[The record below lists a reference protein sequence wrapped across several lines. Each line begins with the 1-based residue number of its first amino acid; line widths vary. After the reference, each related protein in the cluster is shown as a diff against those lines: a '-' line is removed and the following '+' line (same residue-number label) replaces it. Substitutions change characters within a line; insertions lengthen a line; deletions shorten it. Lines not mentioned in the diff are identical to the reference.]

1 MRFSIWNCGFCFG
14 VDFRSEMAKDH
25 LHFILVRTQFAS
37 NLGAAARI
45 LKNMGFGR
53 LVLIRPRCEVGA
65 EARMMA
71 MKGAELVDNAVYYPS
86 LHEARRQIR
95 LLVGTTA
102 RSPKSGSRR
111 ISSRTLAGKLVPRF
125 RSGPLG
131 IVFGPEDN
139 GLSREELQLCEWLVE
154 IPTAGNY
161 PVLNLAQAVGL
172 VAYDLHLAS
181 REPEDI
187 QFLHLAEP
195 AEVQS
200 LIAHLEAVLTAAVLP
215 PHLSRQ
221 RILARLNRILG
232 RAQLEK
238 EDVKLLRSL
247 LALVSRSHSE
257 NRRVRSRG
265 SRE

>member
-1 MRFSIWNCGFCFG
+1 MPQ
-14 VDFRSEMAKDH
+14 DH

-65 EARMMA
+65 EARMLA
-71 MKGAELVDNAVYYPS
+71 MKGADLVDNAAYYPS
-86 LHEARRQIR
+86 LHEARREIR

-102 RSPKSGSRR
+102 RSPKSGNRR
-111 ISSRTLAGKLVPRF
+111 ISSRTLASELVPRYEF
-125 RSGPLG
+125 GPLG

-139 GLSREELQLCEWLVE
+139 GLSREEIRLCEWLVE
-154 IPTAGNY
+154 IPTAGDY

-181 REPEDI
+181 REPGDTP
-187 QFLHLAEP
+187 FLHLAEP
-195 AEVQS
+195 SEFRS
-200 LIAHLEAVLTAAVLP
+200 LITYLETVLASAGLP
-215 PHLSRQ
+215 RHLSRQ
-221 RILARLNRILG
+221 RLLARLNRILG

-247 LALVSRSHSE
+247 LALVSRSRSE
-257 NRRVRSRG
+257 NRGIG
-265 SRE
+265 SQERRE

>member
-1 MRFSIWNCGFCFG
+1 
-14 VDFRSEMAKDH
+14 MAKDH

-65 EARMMA
+65 EARMLA
-71 MKGAELVDNAVYYPS
+71 MKGADLVDNAVYFPS
-86 LHEARRQIR
+86 LGEAGRHIR

-102 RSPKSGSRR
+102 RTPKSGHRR
-111 ISSRTLAGKLVPRF
+111 ISSRALADELVSRY

-139 GLSREELQLCEWLVE
+139 GLSREELRLCEWLVQ
-154 IPTAGNY
+154 IPTAGDY
-161 PVLNLAQAVGL
+161 PVLNLAQAVG
-172 VAYDLHLAS
+172 VIAYELHMAS
-181 REPEDI
+181 RAPDDI
-187 QFLHLAEP
+187 SFLNLAEP
-195 AEVQS
+195 EEFRT
-200 LIAHLEAVLTAAVLP
+200 LIAHLEGVLDDASLP
-215 PHLSRQ
+215 AHLSRR

-247 LALVSRSHSE
+247 LALVSRSHWE
-257 NRRVRSRG
+257 NRRPGSKG

>member
-1 MRFSIWNCGFCFG
+1 M
-14 VDFRSEMAKDH
+14 DH
-25 LHFILVRTQFAS
+25 IHFILVRTQFAS

-45 LKNMGFGR
+45 LKNMGFSR

-71 MKGAELVDNAVYYPS
+71 MKGADLVDDAVYYPS
-86 LHEARRQIR
+86 LRQAKRKLR

-102 RSPKSGSRR
+102 RSPKSGTRR
-111 ISSRTLAGKLVPRF
+111 ISSLTLAGELAPRF

-139 GLSREELQLCEWLVE
+139 GLSREELRLCEWLVE
-154 IPTAGNY
+154 IPTAGDY

-172 VAYDLHLAS
+172 VAYDLHLTAL
-181 REPEDI
+181 EPDDSP
-187 QFLHLAEP
+187 FLNLADP
-195 AEVQS
+195 AEFRS
-200 LIAHLEAVLTAAVLP
+200 LIAHLEAVLTSAGLP

-238 EDVKLLRSL
+238 EDVRLLRSL
-247 LALVSRSHSE
+247 LTLVSRFRSG
-257 NRRVRSRG
+257 NRRDRPQEP
-265 SRE
+265 RE

>member
-1 MRFSIWNCGFCFG
+1 
-14 VDFRSEMAKDH
+14 MAKDH
-25 LHFILVRTQFAS
+25 LHFILVRTRFAS

-65 EARMMA
+65 EARMLA

-86 LHEARRQIR
+86 LGEARRQFR

-102 RSPKSGSRR
+102 RTPKSGHRR
-111 ISSRTLAGKLVPRF
+111 ISSRNLADELAPRY

-139 GLSREELQLCEWLVE
+139 GLSREELRLCEWLVKV
-154 IPTAGNY
+154 PTAGDY
-161 PVLNLAQAVGL
+161 PVLNLAQAVGV
-172 VAYDLHLAS
+172 VAYELHMAS
-181 REPEDI
+181 REPDDI
-187 QFLHLAEP
+187 SFLNLAEP
-195 AEVQS
+195 MEFRS
-200 LIAHLEAVLTAAVLP
+200 LIEHLEEVLDGVRLP
-215 PHLSRQ
+215 AHLSRP

-257 NRRVRSRG
+257 NRRVESKG
-265 SRE
+265 HGE

>member
-1 MRFSIWNCGFCFG
+1 MLQ
-14 VDFRSEMAKDH
+14 DH

-45 LKNMGFGR
+45 LKNMGFGS
-53 LVLIRPRCEVGA
+53 LVLIRPQCEVGA
-65 EARMMA
+65 EARMLA

-86 LHEARRQIR
+86 LREARRQIR

-102 RSPKSGSRR
+102 RSPKSGNRR
-111 ISSRTLAGKLVPRF
+111 ISSRTLAGELVPRHQ
-125 RSGPLG
+125 SGPLG

-139 GLSREELQLCEWLVE
+139 GLSREEIRLCEWLVE
-154 IPTAGNY
+154 IPTASGY

-181 REPEDI
+181 REPDEV
-187 QFLHLAEP
+187 QFLHLAET
-195 AEVQS
+195 AEFQS
-200 LIAHLEAVLTAAVLP
+200 LIAHLEAVLTSAGLP
-215 PHLSRQ
+215 AHLSRQ

-238 EDVKLLRSL
+238 EDVKLLRNL
-247 LALVSRSHSE
+247 LALVSRSHLE
-257 NRRVRSRG
+257 NRRAEAQGR
-265 SRE
+265 RE

>member
-1 MRFSIWNCGFCFG
+1 MPR
-14 VDFRSEMAKDH
+14 DH
-25 LHFILVRTQFAS
+25 LHFILVRTRFAS

-45 LKNMGFGR
+45 LKNMGFSR

-71 MKGAELVDNAVYYPS
+71 MKGADLVDHAVYYPS
-86 LHEARRQIR
+86 LREAKREIR
-95 LLVGTTA
+95 ILAGTTS
-102 RSPKSGSRR
+102 RSPKTGTRR
-111 ISSRTLAGKLVPRF
+111 VGSRTLAGELAPRYG
-125 RSGPLG
+125 SAPLG

-139 GLSREELQLCEWLVE
+139 GLSRDELRLCEWLVE
-154 IPTAGNY
+154 IPTAGDY

-172 VAYDLHLAS
+172 VAYDLHMAGLEPDDSPFLNLA
-181 REPEDI
+181 D
-187 QFLHLAEP
+187 P
-195 AEVQS
+195 AEFRS
-200 LIAHLEAVLTAAVLP
+200 LIARLEIVLRSAGLP

-247 LALVSRSHSE
+247 LALVSRSRWG
-257 NRRVRSRG
+257 NRRTG
-265 SRE
+265 QQALHE

>member
-1 MRFSIWNCGFCFG
+1 
-14 VDFRSEMAKDH
+14 MAKDH

-154 IPTAGNY
+154 IPTAGDY

-172 VAYDLHLAS
+172 LAYDLHLAS

-200 LIAHLEAVLTAAVLP
+200 LIAHLEAVLTAAGLP
-215 PHLSRQ
+215 PRLSRQ